1 MFGSLAMAMAEDET
15 FMGNGAWRN
24 EQLFDFIPGFE
35 KAEMLVLTLV
45 LVQI

>member
-15 FMGNGAWRN
+15 FMEIGAWRD
-24 EQLFDFIPGFE
+24 EQLPDFISGFE
-35 KAEMLVLTLV
+35 RAEMLVLTLV